1 LCLLFLK
8 ENATTHL
15 SILPRVKG
23 GWVEVVV
30 VVVVK
35 VYGCEILLNL
45 FLLNH

>member
-1 LCLLFLK
+1 MVLCLLFLK

-30 VVVVK
+30 VK
-35 VYGCEILLNL
+35 VYECEILLNL